1 MAPVR
6 VPSIVL
12 TEFNT
17 EWFKS
22 IKHKL
27 YWNAQLLD
35 RPTALPK
42 DNSLLSPSK
51 SRS

>member
-1 MAPVR
+1 MSPVR

-22 IKHKL
+22 LKHKL
-27 YWNAQLLD
+27 HWNVSLVDKLAPNPRDLLTKK
-35 RPTALPK
+35 PG
-42 DNSLLSPSK
+42 
-51 SRS
+51 